1 MSDSGNGACGA
12 QVGGRIALCWAVHKQ
27 VKGIGMEWRMPM
39 TSLYDPLEVS
49 PQASPSV
56 IRAAYRCLAQH
67 HHPDKHLNSDAAGQ
81 RLAMI
86 NFAYSVLA
94 DPVKRRGYEIREGID
109 SAFVERRGQDVRP
122 RSHHAPDAAAGVT
135 CRPFAFRPLI

>member
-1 MSDSGNGACGA
+1 
-12 QVGGRIALCWAVHKQ
+12 
-27 VKGIGMEWRMPM
+27 MPKL
-39 TSLYDPLEVS
+39 TLYETLEVS

-56 IRAAYRCLAQH
+56 IRAAYRCLAQQ

-94 DPVKRRGYEIREGID
+94 DPAKRRGYDIREGID
-109 SAFVERRGQDVRP
+109 AAFVERRGLDVRP
-122 RSHHAPDAAAGVT
+122 QSHHAPDAAGGVT

>member
-27 VKGIGMEWRMPM
+27 IKGIGMKWRMPM
-39 TSLYDPLEVS
+39 TSLYDTLEVS

-67 HHPDKHLNSDAAGQ
+67 HHPDKHLNSDEAGR
-81 RLAMI
+81 RLSMI

-94 DPVKRRGYEIREGID
+94 DPAKRRGYDIRQGID
-109 SAFVERRGQDVRP
+109 AAFVERRGLDAVPKVR
-122 RSHHAPDAAAGVT
+122 HAGNAGGDFT
-135 CRPFAFRPLI
+135 CRPFAFRPLV